1 MNKYEFRAEMARH
14 GDSNLSL
21 AKALNISAVSLS
33 KKINSKV
40 GFKQGEIAFIIE
52 RYQLSPDD
60 IDRIF
65 FAQTVS

>member
-1 MNKYEFRAEMARH
+1 MNKSEFRAEMVRH

-40 GFKQGEIAFIIE
+40 GFKQGEIAFIID

-65 FAQTVS
+65 FAPKVS